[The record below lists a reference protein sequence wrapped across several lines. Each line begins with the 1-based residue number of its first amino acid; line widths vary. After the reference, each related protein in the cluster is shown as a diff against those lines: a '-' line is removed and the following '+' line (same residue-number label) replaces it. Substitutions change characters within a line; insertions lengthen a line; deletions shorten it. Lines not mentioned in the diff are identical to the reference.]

1 MASGGKGMLAGSSF
15 LRAAALGLV
24 VLASAAQVARS
35 WSKEG
40 HMLTCQ
46 IAQVNRI
53 ISQGNLVSAAVQA
66 VAGSLLKRDGCC
78 VAGPAGA

>member
-1 MASGGKGMLAGSSF
+1 MASGGGKGLLACSSF
-15 LRAAALGLV
+15 LRAAALMLV
-24 VLASAAQVARS
+24 VLASAVPVARS

-53 ISQGNLVSAAVQA
+53 ISHPFLMVVICRGW
-66 VAGSLLKRDGCC
+66 LK
-78 VAGPAGA
+78 A

>member
-1 MASGGKGMLAGSSF
+1 MASGGKGLLTGSF

-24 VLASAAQVARS
+24 VLASAAPVARS

-53 ISQGNLVSAAVQA
+53 ISHVKCRRRWLEV
-66 VAGSLLKRDGCC
+66 
-78 VAGPAGA
+78 